1 LPQDFHL
8 VAITLSAAPRCWTIC
23 RDQKGAPPCQSRC
36 ARATLSRMEI
46 WEDRQ
51 KNPVADEVSA
61 LVAVTGPIITGV
73 LRSISEEV
81 TNTFGERDKLP
92 LKILGRLRKE
102 GDGDCGIAF
111 DYAVH
116 DAVISGEPIVAERVS
131 DALSKCGVPAGDP
144 ASILFAIE
152 KSGAQELI
160 STEPGLVMDNSPVL
174 LSEGGRPVSL
184 REHLAAIGAAF
195 RLPDAL
201 LSLAQSIRGLW
212 KTELFLGSADRDQW
226 VSAGIHMSSP
236 PVDAAKAPRIA
247 IVPSMTGHSDAVR
260 RDEQK
265 NTIICPVPHDGSF
278 IQIFH
283 QGWQIVQALC
293 ASDFEMP
300 EPSDIPGPAHREVAR
315 IFVERRRFPIMDVIQ
330 ATRMFAQPGL
340 LTSSTEVV
348 TNVPFGTTAP
358 PATSTMITPI
368 ARTSSTQEKMREAL
382 ARPAR

>member
-1 LPQDFHL
+1 
-8 VAITLSAAPRCWTIC
+8 
-23 RDQKGAPPCQSRC
+23 
-36 ARATLSRMEI
+36 MEI

-73 LRSISEEV
+73 LRSISAEV
-81 TNTFGERDKLP
+81 TSTFGERDKLP
-92 LKILGRLRKE
+92 LKMLGRLRKE

-116 DAVISGEPIVAERVS
+116 DAVISREPVVAERVA
-131 DALSKCGVPAGDP
+131 DALSKCGISGGDP
-144 ASILFAIE
+144 SSILFAIE

-174 LSEGGRPVSL
+174 LGDGGRPVSL

-201 LSLAQSIRGLW
+201 LNLAQSIRGLW
-212 KTELFLGSADRDQW
+212 KTELFLGSADHDQW
-226 VSAGIHMSSP
+226 VSAGIHTSP
-236 PVDAAKAPRIA
+236 APLPAAKAPRIA
-247 IVPSMTGHSDAVR
+247 IVPSMTGHPDAIR
-260 RDEQK
+260 LDEQK
-265 NTIICPVPHDGSF
+265 NTVICPLPHDGSF

-283 QGWQIVQALC
+283 EGWQIVQAMC
-293 ASDFEMP
+293 ASDFAMP
-300 EPSDIPGPAHREVAR
+300 SPSDIPSPVHREVAR
-315 IFVERRRFPIMDVIQ
+315 IFAERREFPTMEVIQ
-330 ATRMFAQPGL
+330 ATRKFAQPGL

-368 ARTSSTQEKMREAL
+368 ARTSNTPERAHEAL
-382 ARPAR
+382 ARPAP

>member
-1 LPQDFHL
+1 
-8 VAITLSAAPRCWTIC
+8 
-23 RDQKGAPPCQSRC
+23 
-36 ARATLSRMEI
+36 MEI

-73 LRSISEEV
+73 LRSISAEV
-81 TNTFGERDKLP
+81 TSTFGERDKLP
-92 LKILGRLRKE
+92 LKMLGRLRKE

-116 DAVISGEPIVAERVS
+116 DAVISQEPVVAERVA
-131 DALSKCGVPAGDP
+131 DALDKFGVSVGDP
-144 ASILFAIE
+144 SSILFAIE

-174 LSEGGRPVSL
+174 LGEGGRPVSL

-195 RLPDAL
+195 RLPGAF

-226 VSAGIHMSSP
+226 VSAGIHVTP
-236 PVDAAKAPRIA
+236 PPLQAAKAPRIV
-247 IVPSMTGHSDAVR
+247 IVPSMTGHSDAIR
-260 RDEQK
+260 LDEQK
-265 NTIICPVPHDGSF
+265 NTVICPVPHDGSF

-283 QGWQIVQALC
+283 EGWQIVQALC
-293 ASDFEMP
+293 ASDFAV
-300 EPSDIPGPAHREVAR
+300 PSPPDIPSPVHREVAR
-315 IFVERRRFPIMDVIQ
+315 IFAERREFPTMEVVQ
-330 ATRMFAQPGL
+330 ATRKFAQPGL
-340 LTSSTEVV
+340 LTSSTDVV
-348 TNVPFGTTAP
+348 SNVPFETTAL

-368 ARTSSTQEKMREAL
+368 ARTSNTPERVPEAL